1 MKIIT
6 IDAWKIKRKVI
17 FLSNKW
23 DYLTHVKYFKILL
36 TPVLDFCFPKDMY
49 SKATVTACYAPV
61 AKGQVPGLPNLC
73 KSNE

>member
-1 MKIIT
+1 MLEKLSE
-6 IDAWKIKRKVI
+6 RLF

-49 SKATVTACYAPV
+49 SKATVTAYV
-61 AKGQVPGLPNLC
+61 MLQRQKGKCQAYLIYVNPMN
-73 KSNE
+73 SF